1 MRVLFWFSRPNVQR
15 DVSFRFVSYDD
26 FQEVLLAV
34 RFYYNEPETKWRGTL
49 SVLSTNRA
57 TPENVFPRGERSTSP
72 LRSLRLRRSS
82 ISWKYPLDRANISMR
97 FNASAASHFT
107 KYFKVVC
114 KSFAKKSRK
123 ILTNEYLLLI
133 WVFSLDKATNKI
145 TIRDAS
151 NNQLE
156 YYNAFFV
163 ACSLTEIRL
172 LYFWWF

>member
-1 MRVLFWFSRPNVQR
+1 MEGHTF
-15 DVSFRFVSYDD
+15 
-26 FQEVLLAV
+26 
-34 RFYYNEPETKWRGTL
+34 
-49 SVLSTNRA
+49 
-57 TPENVFPRGERSTSP
+57 
-72 LRSLRLRRSS
+72 RSLDQSRNTRERVSQRRKVYEPVTIAAPPSKFNL
-82 ISWKYPLDRANISMR
+82 IRKYPLDRANISMR

-133 WVFSLDKATNKI
+133 WVFSLDKATNKV

-163 ACSLTEIRL
+163 ACSLTEIIIDFYISDDFSNQRDKS
-172 LYFWWF
+172 FQNA